1 MRKASQ
7 LLIGII
13 IALSLF
19 IFCVVLLVKTL
30 IFNNEAQPKPVES
43 KKVGYTEKEFIKKIA
58 PTAQKISDR
67 YGLYASVMIAQATL
81 ESNSGNSEL
90 ASAPNYNLFGIK
102 GKYKGESVLLP
113 TQEDDGK
120 GNLRTIDAA
129 FRKYNS
135 YEESMKDYATLLKNG
150 TSWNKKFYKKTFKS
164 SASTYQ
170 EATEALT
177 GSYATDTK
185 YNKKLNAMI
194 QQYNLQ
200 KYDESKN

>member
-1 MRKASQ
+1 MRKVSQ

-30 IFNNEAQPKPVES
+30 VFDEEAVPVQQEA
-43 KKVGYTEKEFIKKIA
+43 KKIGYTEEEFIEKIA
-58 PTAQKISDR
+58 PTAKKIADR
-67 YGLYASVMIAQATL
+67 YNLYASVMIAQATL

-135 YEESMKDYATLLKNG
+135 YEESMQDYAQLLKNG
-150 TSWNKKFYKKTFKS
+150 TSWNKTYYRKTFKS
-164 SASTYQ
+164 DAATYK

-200 KYDESKN
+200 KYDET